1 MTTSPA
7 LAPAHLPGRKLGHA
21 PQDDPVVAAGDGLG
35 LRVAGLSLGVPR
47 AAAEGELRHLPLVS
61 PQLRGL
67 GPVPRPPQHRARP
80 AAGGRPPEQRDIVTR
95 HAASHVTPTSSIC

>member
-1 MTTSPA
+1 MNTSPA
-7 LAPAHLPGRKLGHA
+7 LAPAHLPGRQLGHA
-21 PQDDPVVAAGDGLG
+21 PQDDPVVAAGDGL
-35 LRVAGLSLGVPR
+35 GLSLGVPR

-80 AAGGRPPEQRDIVTR
+80 AAGGRPPEQRDT
-95 HAASHVTPTSSIC
+95 